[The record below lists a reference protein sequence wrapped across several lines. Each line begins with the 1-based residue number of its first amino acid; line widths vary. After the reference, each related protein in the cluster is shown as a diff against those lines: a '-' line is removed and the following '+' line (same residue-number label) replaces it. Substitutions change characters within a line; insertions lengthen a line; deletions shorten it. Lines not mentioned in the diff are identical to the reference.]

1 MDSVYG
7 YLNFVQLYVL
17 VTFLVM
23 LAMYKGLRYNA
34 ELKTIITVSLL
45 SEIGSLILV
54 YHNASINYAYNTAL
68 LLHHTLWLLLIVR
81 QFGYTKQL
89 YLVPVSFFIFGV
101 CNLIFG
107 EGIDNFNCNTFII
120 GSFMYLI
127 VFITESFRQLQRENF
142 DFFSAP
148 SYLMLFAPV
157 MFFLGLSFEF
167 SYRNYELGNSL
178 VFGLVRLYTFI
189 SYFVNIIY
197 YTFLIIYIIKIN
209 QPKYAK

>member
-1 MDSVYG
+1 MLV
-7 YLNFVQLYVL
+7 LYR
-17 VTFLVM
+17 
-23 LAMYKGLRYNA
+23 GLQYNT

-54 YHNASINYAYNTAL
+54 YHDLSINYAYNTAL

-81 QFGYTKQL
+81 QVGYRGVGYLLPGFFFVFG
-89 YLVPVSFFIFGV
+89 IF
-101 CNLIFG
+101 NLIFG
-107 EGIDNFNCNTFII
+107 EGIDNFNCNTFVI
-120 GSFMYLI
+120 GSFMYLGIFI
-127 VFITESFRQLQRENF
+127 VESFRQLKRENF

-167 SYRNYELGNSL
+167 SFRNYELGNSL
-178 VFGLVRLYTFI
+178 VLGLVRLYTFI